1 MGIFGQDRFL
11 LYRYRRYGLRKEK
24 MTMLGT
30 SDMMNETLIGALL
43 LVSILIICGVVFM
56 SSKKNEDK
64 TSGITL
70 LAIGILV
77 TVFLTMGAI
86 VVDTIKEIDS
96 CCTGIGRMG

>member
-1 MGIFGQDRFL
+1 
-11 LYRYRRYGLRKEK
+11 

-43 LVSILIICGVVFM
+43 LVSTLIITGVVFM
-56 SSKKNEDK
+56 SSKKNDDK

-77 TVFLTMGAI
+77 TVFVAMGAI
-86 VVDTIKEIDS
+86 VVDTINEIDS
-96 CCTGIGRMG
+96 CCTDIGRMG

>member
-1 MGIFGQDRFL
+1 
-11 LYRYRRYGLRKEK
+11 
-24 MTMLGT
+24 MLGT

-77 TVFLTMGAI
+77 TVFVAMGAI

-96 CCTGIGRMG
+96 CCTDIGRMG